1 LYQWLSAIV
10 RPASASIH
18 RGWAQAAQSAI
29 LFIDGPSGPAE
40 LRRDTPHFDAVVTSF
55 CFAPRGRRDLI
66 SMAQGTVKWFN
77 ADKGYGFIEHEGG
90 DDLFVHFSEIQSEGF
105 KSLDEGQ
112 AVSFEQGTGKNDK
125 PQATNVRVLS

>member
-1 LYQWLSAIV
+1 MMLE
-10 RPASASIH
+10 
-18 RGWAQAAQSAI
+18 
-29 LFIDGPSGPAE
+29 DGPSGPAG
-40 LRRDTPHFDAVVTSF
+40 LRRDTPHFYAVVASF
-55 CFAPRGRRDLI
+55 LFAPKWAKGLI
-66 SMAQGTVKWFN
+66 RMATGKVKWFS

-112 AVSFEQGTGKNDK
+112 AVSFEQGTGKNNK